1 MKSISIYSYMD
12 RFVIVPNQKTKSGF
26 TFSSKEFI
34 VSNENID
41 KIELWQLISE
51 GLNQFKLLET
61 EYDRNSASSK
71 NFNKDLTKSVGA
83 KSYTKFW
90 QNSQF
95 MSLAEKGDF
104 IIIHALQRALNHKSW
119 QGSFLPSEEFNK
131 NEGETIAERI
141 LNIFKL
147 MNE

>member
-1 MKSISIYSYMD
+1 MD
-12 RFVIVPNQKTKSGF
+12 RFVIVPNQKAKSGF
-26 TFSSKEFI
+26 TFSSNEFI

-61 EYDRNSASSK
+61 KYDRNSVSSR

-104 IIIHALQRALNHKSW
+104 IIIHASQRALNHKSW

-131 NEGETIAERI
+131 NEGENIAERI
-141 LNIFKL
+141 LDIFKL

>member
-1 MKSISIYSYMD
+1 MKSISIYSYID
-12 RFVIVPNQKTKSGF
+12 RFVIVPNQKSKSGF
-26 TFSSKEFI
+26 TFSSNEFI
-34 VSNENID
+34 VSDENID
-41 KIELWQLISE
+41 NIELWQLILE
-51 GLNQFKLLET
+51 GLNQFKLLEI
-61 EYDRNSASSK
+61 EYDRNAASSK

-95 MSLAEKGDF
+95 MLLVEKDDL
-104 IIIHALQRALNHKSW
+104 IIIHASQRASNHKSW
-119 QGSFLPSEEFNK
+119 QGSFLPAEEFNK

-141 LNIFKL
+141 LEIFKL